1 MAEAERWDQ
10 VYAHEPHLFTTEPNA
25 LLVEVAGAMSP
36 GRALDIG
43 MGQGRNAVW
52 LAEHGWDVTGL
63 DVSSEG
69 VRQAGAYRGRLH
81 GVHAAAEDFAIG
93 EGEWDLI
100 AGIYV
105 HGVMLRG
112 SARVIA
118 GLRVGGRL
126 VIEGFHRDVM
136 QEGIDGLSGGLLGYT
151 SNALLRHYLALR
163 ILRYEEARGLA
174 DWRRIDAPLVRL
186 IARK

>member
-69 VRQAGAYRGRLH
+69 VRQAQAYPGRLH
-81 GVHAAAEDFAIG
+81 AVHASAEDFAIG
-93 EGEWDLI
+93 EGQWDLDD
-100 AGIYV
+100 AHLEALNTLDGAVEAAVNEGNEETFRSGLVALLDAVRTQGTRLERWY
-105 HGVMLRG
+105 G
-112 SARVIA
+112 A
-118 GLRVGGRL
+118 GLLLIG
-126 VIEGFHRDVM
+126 VI
-136 QEGIDGLSGGLLGYT
+136 S
-151 SNALLRHYLALR
+151 LAVT
-163 ILRYEEARGLA
+163 A
-174 DWRRIDAPLVRL
+174 
-186 IARK
+186 